1 MEVSTIQYTIRLS
14 IKHAK
19 LTVDDTKLKFKQ
31 ESSRKPN
38 KLTRR

>member
-1 MEVSTIQYTIRLS
+1 MEVSIQYNIQLS
-14 IKHAK
+14 KKHAK